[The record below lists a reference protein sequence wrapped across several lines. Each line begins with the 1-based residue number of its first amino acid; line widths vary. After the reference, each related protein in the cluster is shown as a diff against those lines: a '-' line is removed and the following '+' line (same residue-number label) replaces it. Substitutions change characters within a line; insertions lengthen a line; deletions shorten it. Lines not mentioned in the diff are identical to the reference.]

1 MAGND
6 GKKIWV
12 PAAEAAQAMATT
24 ELNVLMHIK
33 RSLLDGREVQGAW
46 YVSSE
51 SLAAFRE
58 KDGGEKIRVVC
69 KPGCAAS
76 KGGCGSCG

>member
-1 MAGND
+1 MAEND
-6 GKKIWV
+6 DKKIWV
-12 PAAEAAQAMATT
+12 PAQGAAQLMGTT

-33 RSLLDGREVQGAW
+33 RGFLKGREEEGAW

-58 KDGGEKIRVVC
+58 KGGGAKAQVVC
-69 KPGCAAS
+69 KTGCAAK

>member
-1 MAGND
+1 
-6 GKKIWV
+6 
-12 PAAEAAQAMATT
+12 MATT